1 MNNYYMHGPVFGTV
15 TDNTDPDQ
23 LGRVKVMIDHLGE
36 KIETGW
42 IPVITSI
49 SGLFVLPEIKD
60 QVIVSFIGDNATTGI
75 VLGSAWNSKQLPPES
90 GENTGSD
97 LNKDGDNNLRFIKS
111 RSGHKLILDD
121 KKGEEKVQVITG
133 KGKTRMEFLAKEG
146 SLKITTD
153 KNINISAKKKLII
166 NGQEGTIKMK
176 KGLLNQGENIKI
188 EGKGKDINIKAGK
201 NVVVEGSGINL
212 N

>member
-1 MNNYYMHGPVFGTV
+1 MNNYYMHGPVYGTV
-15 TDNTDPDQ
+15 TDNADPDH

-36 KIETGW
+36 KIETDW

-49 SGLFVLPEIKD
+49 SGIFILPEVKD
-60 QVIVSFIGDNATTGI
+60 HVIVSFIGDNPATGI
-75 VLGSAWNSKQLPPES
+75 VLGSSWNTKQLPPES

-97 LNKDGDNNLRFIKS
+97 LNKDGENNLRFIKS

-121 KKGEEKVQVITG
+121 KKGEEKVQFITA
-133 KGKTRMEFLAKEG
+133 KGKTRVEFLAKDG
-146 SLKITTD
+146 ILKITTD
-153 KNINISAKKKLII
+153 KSLNISAKKKLII
-166 NGQEGTIKMK
+166 KGQEGSIKMK
-176 KGLLNQGENIKI
+176 KGLINQGENIKI